1 MSGFTSNDECGYL
14 KVILGCMFSGKTS
27 ELIKEYRK
35 WTSCGFKC
43 LMINHISDKR
53 YSDNE
58 EKTFS
63 HDGIAVNSI
72 NVGNKLFEFFKK
84 DSFISRYDVILINEG
99 QFFEDLYSFTDHIV
113 NNLNKKVFVCG
124 LDGDFKRKKFGPLID
139 IIPLCD
145 DLVKLNAICGH
156 CKMNSGI
163 FTHRLTNE
171 TEQTVIGSDNYI
183 PLCRKCYNYLNV

>member
-1 MSGFTSNDECGYL
+1 
-14 KVILGCMFSGKTS
+14 
-27 ELIKEYRK
+27 
-35 WTSCGFKC
+35 
-43 LMINHISDKR
+43 MINHISDKR
-53 YSDNE
+53 YSDSE

-72 NVGNKLFEFFKK
+72 NVGNKLFDFLKK

-99 QFFEDLYSFTDHIV
+99 QFFEDLYCFTDHIV

-124 LDGDFKRKKFGPLID
+124 LDGDFKRKKFGPLLD

-145 DLVKLNAICGH
+145 DLVKLNAICGR

-163 FTHRLTNE
+163 FTHRLTYE
-171 TEQTVIGSDNYI
+171 KEQTVIGSDNYI